1 MVSVGNTDNLIV
13 LINGSKIKNPKIE
26 DASCLQV
33 IKVKSDKKVIVTDC
47 VLVSK
52 TEKSHTI
59 EINRITGA
67 NFNTNVYYKPDFKTI
82 REEAQTEVW
91 CKKIKPKF

>member
-1 MVSVGNTDNLIV
+1 MVLVGDTDNLIV

-26 DASCLQV
+26 GASCLQV
-33 IKVKSDKKVIVTDC
+33 IKVKSDKKVIVIDC

-67 NFNTNVYYKPDFKTI
+67 YLNRMYI
-82 REEAQTEVW
+82 
-91 CKKIKPKF
+91 ISLI

>member
-1 MVSVGNTDNLIV
+1 MVLIGNTDNLIV

-26 DASCLQV
+26 GASCLQV
-33 IKVKSDKKVIVTDC
+33 IKVQSDKAAIVIDC
-47 VLVSK
+47 ALVSK

-67 NFNTNVYYKPDFKTI
+67 HLNKNV
-82 REEAQTEVW
+82 
-91 CKKIKPKF
+91 

>member
-1 MVSVGNTDNLIV
+1 VVLIGNTDNLIV

-26 DASCLQV
+26 GASCLQV
-33 IKVKSDKKVIVTDC
+33 IKVQSDKAAIVIDC
-47 VLVSK
+47 ALVSK

-67 NFNTNVYYKPDFKTI
+67 HLNKNV
-82 REEAQTEVW
+82 
-91 CKKIKPKF
+91 